1 MSFNKHF
8 KLTCYCSACN
18 DPKGST
24 ETASGSDAEAYYT
37 VAVHKELY
45 DKYKGRKIK
54 IAGFDGEF
62 EIQGFHG
69 MKNKQLIDIYVG
81 ECEEC
86 NCSGSE
92 NDDYNQSD
100 VSVDLLSED

>member
-1 MSFNKHF
+1 MTNIKAE
-8 KLTCYCSACN
+8 KLKLQDY
-18 DPKGST
+18 
-24 ETASGSDAEAYYT
+24 
-37 VAVHKELY
+37 
-45 DKYKGRKIK
+45 
-54 IAGFDGEF
+54 
-62 EIQGFHG
+62 
-69 MKNKQLIDIYVG
+69 KQLIDIYVG